1 MKIQIIDLVRQH
13 KPMMEEL
20 ADAFK
25 RVVESGQFILGQ
37 ELEQFEKEAAN
48 YLGSKYALGVGNGTD
63 ALTLA
68 LRAIGLQKEDE
79 VITTP
84 FTFFATAETIAILG
98 AKPVFVD
105 VEDTTL
111 NIDVTKIEEKITKRT
126 KAILP
131 VHIFGQ
137 GAKIEKILEIA
148 KSYNLKV
155 IEDTAQ
161 GFGAKR
167 NGKFLGTFGDVGT
180 FSFFPTKNLSCLGD
194 GGLITTQDEAIYEII
209 KKLRVHGSPR
219 KYYHETLG
227 YNSRLDN
234 LQAAFLRVKMKYID
248 KWNERRREIANIYNR
263 ELSPYVKV
271 PEVDE
276 GNVHIYHQ
284 YTIRTERRDELK
296 AFLNQRGIM
305 TQVHYPIPL
314 HLQPALSYLGYKE
327 GDFPVAERAT
337 KEVLSLPVFPEMTDD
352 EINYVIDSIKDFF
365 RGKKA

>member
-1 MKIQIIDLVRQH
+1 MKIPIIDLVRQH
-13 KPMMEEL
+13 EPMIDEL
-20 ADAFK
+20 VEAFK
-25 RVVESGQFILGQ
+25 KVVESGQFILGP
-37 ELEQFEKEAAN
+37 ELEQFEKEAAE
-48 YLGSKYALGVGNGTD
+48 YLGSRYALGVGNGTD

-68 LRAIGLQKEDE
+68 LRAVGITEGDE

-84 FTFFATAETIAILG
+84 FTFFATAETVAMLG
-98 AKPVFVD
+98 ARPVFVD
-105 VEDTTL
+105 VEERTL

-137 GAKIEKILEIA
+137 GAKMEQILDIA
-148 KSYNLKV
+148 KRHNLKV

-167 NGKFLGTFGDVGT
+167 NGKYLGTFGDVGT

-194 GGLITTQDEAIYEII
+194 GGLITTQDEAIYETV

-219 KYYHETLG
+219 KYYHEMLG
-227 YNSRLDN
+227 YNSRLDAI
-234 LQAAFLRVKMKYID
+234 QAAFLRVKMKYID
-248 KWNERRREIANIYNR
+248 RWNERRRQIAAIYNK
-263 ELSPYVKV
+263 ELSPYVRV
-271 PEVDE
+271 PEVDD

-284 YTIRTERRDELK
+284 YTIRTEKRDELNT
-296 AFLNQRGIM
+296 FLNQRGIM

-337 KEVLSLPVFPEMTDD
+337 KEVLSLPVFPEMTDE
-352 EINYVIDSIKDFF
+352 EIYYVIDSIKDFF

>member
-1 MKIQIIDLVRQH
+1 MKIPIIDLVRQH
-13 KPMMEEL
+13 KPIQDEL
-20 ADAFK
+20 VEAFK
-25 RVVESGQFILGQ
+25 RVLESGQFILGP
-37 ELEQFEKEAAN
+37 ELEKFEREAGE
-48 YLGSKYALGVGNGTD
+48 YLGVKYAMGVGNGTD

-68 LRAIGLQKEDE
+68 LEAVGIGPGDE

-84 FTFFATAETIAILG
+84 FTFFATAETIALRG

-105 VEDTTL
+105 IEDSTL
-111 NIDVTKIEEKITKRT
+111 NIDVTKIEEKITDKT

-148 KSYNLKV
+148 KKYNLKV

-161 GFGAKR
+161 GFGATR
-167 NGKFLGTFGDVGT
+167 NGKYLGTFGDVGT

-194 GGLITTQDEAIYEII
+194 GGLVVTNDETLATKI
-209 KKLRVHGSPR
+209 KMLRVHGSPR
-219 KYYHETLG
+219 KYYHEFLG
-227 YNSRLDN
+227 YNSRLDAI
-234 LQAAFLRVKMKYID
+234 QAAFLSVKLKYID
-248 KWNERRREIANIYNR
+248 KWNERRREIASIYNR
-263 ELSPYVKV
+263 ELSPYVRV

-284 YTIRTERRDELK
+284 YTIRTDRRDELND
-296 AFLNQRGIM
+296 FLNKNGIG

-314 HLQPALSYLGYKE
+314 HLQPALSYLGYKK

-337 KEVLSLPVFPEMTDD
+337 QEVLSLPAFPEMTDE
-352 EINYVIDSIKDFF
+352 EIWYVVDTVKKFF
-365 RGKKA
+365 RG

>member
-1 MKIQIIDLVRQH
+1 MKIPIIDLVRQH
-13 KPMMEEL
+13 KPIMDEL
-20 ADAFK
+20 VDAFK
-25 RVVESGQFILGQ
+25 KVVESGQFILGY

-63 ALTLA
+63 ALILA
-68 LRAIGLQKEDE
+68 LRAIDVQKGDE

-105 VEDTTL
+105 IEDETL

-148 KSYNLKV
+148 RSYNLKV

-167 NGKFLGTFGDVGT
+167 NGKYLGTFGDVGT

-194 GGLITTQDEAIYEII
+194 GGLITTQDEAIYDII

-219 KYYHETLG
+219 KYYHEMLG
-227 YNSRLDN
+227 YNSRLDT

-248 KWNERRREIANIYNR
+248 RWNERRREIAAIYNR
-263 ELSPYVKV
+263 ELSPYVRV

-276 GNVHIYHQ
+276 GNIHIYHQ
-284 YTIRTERRDELK
+284 YTIRTDRRDELN

-327 GDFPVAERAT
+327 GDFPVAEKAT
-337 KEVLSLPVFPEMTDD
+337 KEVLSLPVFPEMTDE

-365 RGKKA
+365 RGKKV

>member
-1 MKIQIIDLVRQH
+1 MKIPIIDLVRQH
-13 KPMMEEL
+13 KPIMDEL
-20 ADAFK
+20 VDAFK
-25 RVVESGQFILGQ
+25 KVVESGQFILGY

-63 ALTLA
+63 ALILA
-68 LRAIGLQKEDE
+68 LRAIDVQKGDE

-105 VEDTTL
+105 IEDETL

-167 NGKFLGTFGDVGT
+167 NGKYLGTFGDVGT

-194 GGLITTQDEAIYEII
+194 GGLITTQDEAIYDII

-219 KYYHETLG
+219 KYYHEMLG
-227 YNSRLDN
+227 YNSRLDT

-248 KWNERRREIANIYNR
+248 RWNERRREIAAIYNR
-263 ELSPYVKV
+263 ELSPYVRV

-276 GNVHIYHQ
+276 GNIHIYHQ
-284 YTIRTERRDELK
+284 YTIRTDRRDELN

-327 GDFPVAERAT
+327 GDFPVAEKAT
-337 KEVLSLPVFPEMTDD
+337 KEVLSLPVFPEMTDE

-365 RGKKA
+365 RGKKV

>member
-1 MKIQIIDLVRQH
+1 MKIPIIDLVRQH
-13 KPMMEEL
+13 KPIMDEL
-20 ADAFK
+20 VDAFK
-25 RVVESGQFILGQ
+25 KVVESGQFILGY

-63 ALTLA
+63 ALILA
-68 LRAIGLQKEDE
+68 LRAIDVQKGDE

-105 VEDTTL
+105 IEDETL
-111 NIDVTKIEEKITKRT
+111 NIDATKIEEKITKRT

-167 NGKFLGTFGDVGT
+167 NGKYLGTFGDVGT

-194 GGLITTQDEAIYEII
+194 GGLITTQDEAIYDII

-219 KYYHETLG
+219 KYYHEMLG
-227 YNSRLDN
+227 YNSRLDT

-248 KWNERRREIANIYNR
+248 RWNERRREIAAIYNR
-263 ELSPYVKV
+263 ELSPYVRV

-276 GNVHIYHQ
+276 GNIHIYHQ
-284 YTIRTERRDELK
+284 YTIRTDRRDELN

-327 GDFPVAERAT
+327 GDFPVAEKAT
-337 KEVLSLPVFPEMTDD
+337 KEVLSLPVFPEMTDE

-365 RGKKA
+365 RGKKV

>member
-1 MKIQIIDLVRQH
+1 MKIPIIDLVRQH
-13 KPMMEEL
+13 KPIMDEL
-20 ADAFK
+20 VDAFK
-25 RVVESGQFILGQ
+25 KVVESGQFILGY

-63 ALTLA
+63 ALILA
-68 LRAIGLQKEDE
+68 LRAIDVQKGDE

-105 VEDTTL
+105 IEDETL
-111 NIDVTKIEEKITKRT
+111 NIDATKIEEKITKRT

-148 KSYNLKV
+148 RSYNLKV

-167 NGKFLGTFGDVGT
+167 NGKYLGTFGDVGT

-194 GGLITTQDEAIYEII
+194 GGLITTQDEAIYDII

-219 KYYHETLG
+219 KYYHEMLG
-227 YNSRLDN
+227 YNSRLDT

-248 KWNERRREIANIYNR
+248 RWNERRREIAAIYNR
-263 ELSPYVKV
+263 ELSPYVRV

-276 GNVHIYHQ
+276 GNIHIYHQ
-284 YTIRTERRDELK
+284 YTIRTDRRDELN

-327 GDFPVAERAT
+327 GDFPVAEKAT
-337 KEVLSLPVFPEMTDD
+337 KEVLSLPVFPEMTDE

-365 RGKKA
+365 RGKKV